1 MDYKIGDL
9 STVYEYIR
17 NITCIIYI
25 YMNVRYDIY
34 IYLCVILCVYT
45 LQIYTLYIQC
55 IYIYIHILIRIC
67 GKGTS
72 LSPVAKNGGS
82 VVAYAQ
88 F

>member
-1 MDYKIGDL
+1 
-9 STVYEYIR
+9 
-17 NITCIIYI
+17 
-25 YMNVRYDIY
+25 MNVRYDIY
-34 IYLCVILCVYT
+34 IYLSLCDSV
-45 LQIYTLYIQC
+45 C
-55 IYIYIHILIRIC
+55 IHTTDIHFIHTVYIYIHILIRIC